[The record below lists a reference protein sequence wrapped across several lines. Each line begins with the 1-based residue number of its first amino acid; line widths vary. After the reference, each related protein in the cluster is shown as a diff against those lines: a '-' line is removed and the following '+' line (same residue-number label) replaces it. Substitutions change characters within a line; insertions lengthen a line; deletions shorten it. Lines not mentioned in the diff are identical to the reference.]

1 MLLEPE
7 CWGQVVTL
15 LLIAIALGMDAFS
28 VGLSLGIRGLVL
40 RQSYVISLTIGL
52 FHFLMPLVGI
62 GIGRALSTVMG
73 TIAVSI
79 GGVLLCALG
88 VSMVWSGLRG
98 ASAYV
103 SYRKTSYWS
112 IVLLAFS
119 VSVDS
124 LSTGLSLGLFSTNTV
139 LAASM
144 LGIGGGVMAGIGVV
158 IGQFASHWL
167 GDYGE
172 LIGGAI
178 LFLFGMKFLL

>member
-1 MLLEPE
+1 MLVEPE
-7 CWGQVVTL
+7 CWGQIATL

-40 RQSYVISLTIGL
+40 RQAYVIGLTIGL
-52 FHFLMPLVGI
+52 FHFVMPLVGI
-62 GIGRALSTVMG
+62 GIGRVLSTVMG
-73 TIAVSI
+73 TIAVSV

-88 VSMVWSGLRG
+88 VNMVWSGLRG
-98 ASAYV
+98 TPAHV
-103 SYRKTSYWS
+103 SYHKTSYWS
-112 IVLLAFS
+112 IILLAFS

-144 LGIGGGVMAGIGVV
+144 LGIGGGVMAGIGLA
-158 IGQFASHWL
+158 IGRFAGHWL

-178 LFLFGMKFLL
+178 LLVFGVKFLL